1 MKNYIGTTVA
11 ATALVIFL
19 FGIDSRAQTAGR
31 LTVDIPFDFHVGDE
45 KLPGG
50 KYEFEQTMQQTGN
63 GGLIVRSRA
72 KSGGPAIIV
81 QSVARSSKGMS
92 DALLVF
98 NRYGSE
104 HFLAQ
109 INLGADD
116 VSFRIRKSAAEKR
129 VAKEYHVPVSVSIR
143 QAVAARR

>member
-11 ATALVIFL
+11 ATALIIFL
-19 FGIDSRAQTAGR
+19 FGMECPAQTARR
-31 LTVDIPFDFHVGDE
+31 LTVDIPFDFYVGDE
-45 KLPGG
+45 KLPSG

-63 GGLIVRSRA
+63 GGLIIRSGA
-72 KSGGPAIIV
+72 KSARPAIIV
-81 QSVARSSKGMS
+81 PSVARSSKAME

-98 NRYGSE
+98 NRYGAE

-109 INLGADD
+109 INLGADE
-116 VSFRIRKSAAEKR
+116 VSLRIRKSAVEKR
-129 VAKEYHVPVSVSIR
+129 VAEKYQVPVLVPIR